1 MRARGPYGT
10 PVFPSEF
17 SAKRHMGVYHFV
29 ASVGGSIKQG
39 EKIGYDQA
47 FDQTSYFEVNRITCL
62 CPETCVLRI
71 EEGTELIHTIAEGK
85 EYSSNVSIYI
95 KRMNQ
100 IYANIITLAKEQPII
115 VRFEGNLYPADLL
128 KGLQ

>member
-1 MRARGPYGT
+1 MRGPYGQK
-10 PVFPSEF
+10 VFPSEF
-17 SAKRHMGVYHFV
+17 SARRHMGVYHFV
-29 ASVGGSIKQG
+29 ASLGQNAKQG
-39 EKIGYDQA
+39 EKIGYNQA

-85 EYSSNVSIYI
+85 EYSANVNLYI

-100 IYANIITLAKEQPII
+100 VFANIITLAKEEPLI

-128 KGLQ
+128 KELK